1 MIDYKGCMTSSW
13 INPVCYLLPLLIAF
27 SCSRGGNTG
36 GGGPRTIEVE
46 GFRAEPST
54 YSVTIRSTGEL
65 LSWEEVELRAP
76 VAGNVLHI
84 HFREGQQVRRGASLV
99 EIDSRTWM
107 AQKRGLEAQ
116 LESSAGELRRRQRL
130 LEIEGASQEIVDQAM
145 AAVSDLEA
153 RLEELNVRIE
163 LAHVR
168 APFHGRLGMRNISPG
183 AYLMQGDLITRLVQ
197 SDKIRVNFDIPARYA
212 ALAKV
217 DMPVKVI
224 ASAGNDTLTAVIYAV
239 EPVIRAESRSLN
251 VRAVIDNK
259 QNLLIPGDFAQIVFE
274 TALDEQAIM
283 VPAEAII
290 PELNRQV
297 VYLLKNGIATRRE
310 VEIGSRTQDMVHV
323 MEGIAPGDTILVT
336 GLMEVRD
343 GLPARIT
350 QLNQRAVQ

>member
-1 MIDYKGCMTSSW
+1 MIRPV
-13 INPVCYLLPLLIAF
+13 NPISYLFLLLMVF
-27 SCSRGGNTG
+27 SCSGGDNTG
-36 GGGPRTIEVE
+36 GGGTRTIEAE
-46 GFRAEPST
+46 GFRAEPTT

-76 VAGNVLHI
+76 VAGNVLNI
-84 HFREGQQVRRGASLV
+84 HFREGQQVNKGASLV
-99 EIDSRTWM
+99 QIDSRTWV

-153 RLEELNVRIE
+153 RLEELNVRID

-168 APFHGRLGMRNISPG
+168 APFHGRLGMRDISPG
-183 AYLMQGDLITRLVQ
+183 AYLMQGDLITLLVQ
-197 SDKIRVNFDIPARYA
+197 SDKIRVNFDIPSRYA
-212 ALAKV
+212 SLAKV

-224 ASAGNDTLTAVIYAV
+224 ASSANDTLTATIYAV
-239 EPVIRAESRSLN
+239 EPVISADSRSLN

-259 QNLLIPGDFAQIVFE
+259 ENMLIPGDFAQIVFE
-274 TALDEQAIM
+274 TAIDEQALM

-297 VYLLKNGIATRRE
+297 VYLSKNGIATRRE
-310 VEIGSRTQDMVHV
+310 VETGTRTQNMVHIID
-323 MEGIAPGDTILVT
+323 GIAPGDTVLVT

-343 GLPARIT
+343 GSPARIT
-350 QLNQRAVQ
+350 QLKQEAEQ